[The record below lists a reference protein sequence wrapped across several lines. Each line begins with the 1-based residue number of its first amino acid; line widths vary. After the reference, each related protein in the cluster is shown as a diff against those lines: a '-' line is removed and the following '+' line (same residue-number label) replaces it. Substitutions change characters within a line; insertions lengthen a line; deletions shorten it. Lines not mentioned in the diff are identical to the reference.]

1 MNYPHFTNSKTG
13 TRKQELGLMSP
24 RDPKSIVLIT
34 IGPNSPPSSSTWGD
48 GVSFYLMLENHSD
61 K

>member
-1 MNYPHFTNSKTG
+1 
-13 TRKQELGLMSP
+13 MSP

-34 IGPNSPPSSSTWGD
+34 TGPNSLPSSSTWGD